1 MNEDK
6 LMIKM
11 AIAYDFDGTL
21 ARGNIQENSFFPE
34 LGIDKDAFWRQVKK
48 EAQDHNMSEILAY
61 MRLIIRKA
69 DDANTKIT
77 YDVLKNYGKNVD
89 FFKGVEE
96 YFDRIK
102 NYAKSQGVE
111 LEHYIIS
118 SGTREMIE
126 GTKIA
131 DKFEAI
137 FASSFIFDQYG
148 KPIWPAVALD
158 YTSKTQYLYR
168 ISKGILNAW
177 DSQINKTMAEESRA
191 IRFENMIYIGDGET
205 DIPAMALLKSKK
217 GISIVVYDDQN
228 PDKFKQ
234 SKEMLRNNKANYAV
248 PLDYTEGSPL
258 DDVIKMAI
266 KKVVLESRYGKY
278 QDVLEDSPKELS
290 MIDDN
295 MADSTHEVTPFLQ
308 SETATEEK
316 ECNVKSNL
324 ESEDECLKVLGIR
337 GFATNPNIAQ
347 HLYLERDRW
356 DDGGYE
362 TTFRIYKKTDQG
374 DWDML
379 GKIKICLVDQEK
391 DNHTINLLEES
402 FTSLRGTK
410 FLSYFKITKT
420 DITGDEQRAL
430 SFLLNDIRNTDE
442 YDEYDIVKK
451 SLKRGLPFK

>member
-1 MNEDK
+1 MEEEK
-6 LMIKM
+6 QMIKM

-34 LGIDKDAFWRQVKK
+34 LGINKNDFWQQVKK
-48 EAQDHNMSEILAY
+48 EAQDQNMSEILAY

-77 YDVLKNYGKNVD
+77 YDVLKNHGKSVK

-102 NYAKSQGVE
+102 EYAKSKGVD

-118 SGTREMIE
+118 SGTKEMIE

-131 DKFEAI
+131 DKFETI

-148 KPIWPAVALD
+148 KPTWPAVALD

-217 GISIVVYDDQN
+217 GISIVVYDDEN
-228 PDKFKQ
+228 PDKVKQ
-234 SKEMLRNNKANYAV
+234 SKEMLKNDKANYAV

-258 DDVIKMAI
+258 DDIIKMAI
-266 KKVVLESRYGKY
+266 DKIVIEAKYGKY
-278 QDVLEDSPKELS
+278 QNTHQTQKEELQ
-290 MIDDN
+290 DN
-295 MADSTHEVTPFLQ
+295 FDLIVENEKQIKNEFYDEEQYLQ
-308 SETATEEK
+308 I
-316 ECNVKSNL
+316 
-324 ESEDECLKVLGIR
+324 LGIKNFSTER
-337 GFATNPNIAQ
+337 NATSCI
-347 HLYLERDRW
+347 YLEQDRW
-356 DDGGYE
+356 NDRGYE
-362 TTFRIYKKTDQG
+362 TTFRMYKKINEA
-374 DWDML
+374 DMDMI
-379 GKIKICLVDQEK
+379 GKIKICFIEQKIGE
-391 DNHTINLLEES
+391 HTINFLEKS
-402 FTSLRGTK
+402 FKTLRNTK
-410 FLSYFKITKT
+410 FISYFKITKI
-420 DITGDEQRAL
+420 DITEEEEKAL
-430 SFLLNDIRNTDE
+430 CFLLNDIRENDE

>member
-1 MNEDK
+1 MSENK
-6 LMIKM
+6 PMIKM

-69 DDANTKIT
+69 DDTNTKIT
-77 YDVLKNYGKNVD
+77 YDVLQNHGKNVD

-102 NYAKSQGVE
+102 DYAKSQGVE

-148 KPIWPAVALD
+148 KPTWPAVALD

-177 DSQINKTMAEESRA
+177 DSQINKSMPDEQRS

-228 PDKFKQ
+228 PDKVKQ
-234 SKEMLRNNKANYAV
+234 SKEMLKNDKANYAV

-258 DDVIKMAI
+258 DSVIKMAI
-266 KKVVLESRYGKY
+266 KKAVLEAKYGKY
-278 QDVLEDSPKELS
+278 QDTYDENQE
-290 MIDDN
+290 
-295 MADSTHEVTPFLQ
+295 EF
-308 SETATEEK
+308 SETEKLQDESQQEATLHYQTTGETIAK
-316 ECNVKSNL
+316 QIL
-324 ESEDECLKVLGIR
+324 ETELDHEAHCLNILGIQN
-337 GFATNPNIAQ
+337 FTINQNASQCI
-347 HLYLERDRW
+347 YLEQDRW
-356 DDGGYE
+356 NDSKYE
-362 TTFRIYKKTDQG
+362 TTFRMYRKTNQD
-374 DWDML
+374 DVDMI
-379 GKIKICLVDQEK
+379 GKIKIGFVGQQKEQ
-391 DNHTINLLEES
+391 HTIQFLEES
-402 FTSLRGTK
+402 FKTLRRTK
-410 FLSYFKITKT
+410 FISYFKITNF
-420 DITGDEQRAL
+420 DITDEERKAL
-430 SFLLNDIRNTDE
+430 SFLLRDIRETEE
-442 YDEYDIVKK
+442 YDNEDIVKY
-451 SLKRGLPFK
+451 SLKRGMPF

>member
-1 MNEDK
+1 MEEEK
-6 LMIKM
+6 QMIKM

-34 LGIDKDAFWRQVKK
+34 LGIDKDAFWKQVKK
-48 EAQDHNMSEILAY
+48 EAEDNNMSEILAY

-69 DDANTKIT
+69 DDTNTKIT

-102 NYAKSQGVE
+102 DYAKSQGVE

-148 KPIWPAVALD
+148 KPTWPAVALD

-217 GISIVVYDDQN
+217 GISIVVYDDEN
-228 PDKFKQ
+228 PDKVKQ
-234 SKEMLRNNKANYAV
+234 SKEMLKNDKANYAV
-248 PLDYTEGSPL
+248 PLDYREGSPL

-266 KKVVLESRYGKY
+266 KKVVLEAKYGKY
-278 QDVLEDSPKELS
+278 QDVFENNSEELNT
-290 MIDDN
+290 IDENTTDN
-295 MADSTHEVTPFLQ
+295 THEAIPSLQ
-308 SETATEEK
+308 SEVKTEE
-316 ECNVKSNL
+316 EEQSVILNL
-324 ESEDECLKVLGIR
+324 KSEDECLRILGIQ
-337 GFATNPNIAQ
+337 GFTTNPNIAQ
-347 HLYLERDRW
+347 HIYLERDRW

-374 DWDML
+374 DWDVL

-391 DNHTINLLEES
+391 DNHTINLLEET

-410 FLSYFKITKT
+410 FLSYFKITKI
-420 DITGDEQRAL
+420 DITEDEQRAL